1 MQNSSRRRCWN
12 VRGAWPNLRL
22 RPLLLGTANARTQ
35 DLIIPVRASQFFPLG
50 MLVRAGCRT
59 PDERHSNGAH
69 VDHVQPPNLAHA
81 WSITRAAECTLDI
94 YFWSK
99 NATSRPEWL
108 IEMEKPMS
116 TWRSVQNLISR
127 ELVEHVMP
135 RKGEKN
141 LRHIEQKRVRKGKVA
156 NWSPP
161 GERRNGCTYAHKI
174 GRGRGGRCP
183 ESKRAAKGGGEVDAR
198 ARGASGESK
207 KPQAKTTDPTTA
219 RGRFGVSVSR
229 PPRIPWMDVPWF
241 M

>member
-1 MQNSSRRRCWN
+1 MSRTTARVGCIVQRRRRC
-12 VRGAWPNLRL
+12 R
-22 RPLLLGTANARTQ
+22 
-35 DLIIPVRASQFFPLG
+35 
-50 MLVRAGCRT
+50 
-59 PDERHSNGAH
+59 
-69 VDHVQPPNLAHA
+69 
-81 WSITRAAECTLDI
+81 
-94 YFWSK
+94 

-207 KPQAKTTDPTTA
+207 KPQAKTTDPKKAPCRHRA
-219 RGRFGVSVSR
+219 RARTRSRRVKVGRPAHCR
-229 PPRIPWMDVPWF
+229 D
-241 M
+241 